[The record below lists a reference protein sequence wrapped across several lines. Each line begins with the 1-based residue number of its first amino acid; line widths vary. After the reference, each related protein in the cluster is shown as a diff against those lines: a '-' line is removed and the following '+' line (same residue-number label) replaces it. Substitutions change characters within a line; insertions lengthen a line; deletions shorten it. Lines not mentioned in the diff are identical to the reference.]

1 MAEPSSRR
9 TLVTVATVASS
20 LALAA
25 AIAAPTAAGASTR
38 THHKH
43 RAKSHGVVVKA
54 EKSSKYGKIL
64 VDSSG
69 KVLYFLSDTK
79 GKSFACANGCTGLWP
94 PLFTKGKPR
103 AGSGIAKK
111 KLATVKRGSRLQVTY
126 DGHPLYLYA
135 GDSRPGQV
143 YGEGIKSFGGTWY
156 VLRGSGFPVKAT
168 LASSKS
174 GSGSSSSSKSSGSSK
189 SSSSSSSSGGGW

>member
-9 TLVTVATVASS
+9 TLVILATVASS
-20 LALAA
+20 LALAGA
-25 AIAAPTAAGASTR
+25 MALPTVAGASVR
-38 THHKH
+38 AHHKH
-43 RAKSHGVVVKA
+43 RAKSHGVMVKA

-69 KVLYFLSDTK
+69 KVLYFLTDTN

-103 AGSGIAKK
+103 AGSGAAGK
-111 KLATVKRGSRLQVTY
+111 KLGTVKRGARLQVTY

-135 GDSRPGQV
+135 GDSRSGQV
-143 YGEGIKSFGGTWY
+143 NGEGIKSFGGTWY
-156 VLRGSGFPVKAT
+156 VLSSTGSAVKAT
-168 LASSKS
+168 LASSKKGS
-174 GSGSSSSSKSSGSSK
+174 SGSSSSSKSS
-189 SSSSSSSSGGGW
+189 SGGW